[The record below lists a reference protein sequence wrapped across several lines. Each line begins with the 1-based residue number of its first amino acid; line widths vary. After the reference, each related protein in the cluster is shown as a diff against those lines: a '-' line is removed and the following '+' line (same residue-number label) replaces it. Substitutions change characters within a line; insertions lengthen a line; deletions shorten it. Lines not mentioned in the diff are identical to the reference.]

1 MEMSTLVP
9 EDARSVRDVMTPDP
23 ITLKDTDT
31 IREAGLAMRSG
42 DFGDVLVTR
51 GHALCGI
58 VTDRDIVVRTVAE
71 GRDPNRAM
79 LGEICSRSLVH
90 VSPDDPIEHAV
101 ALMRQ
106 RAVRRLP
113 VVLDGTPVGIISLG
127 DVVSARDPESALA
140 EISDA
145 PGNL

>member
-1 MEMSTLVP
+1 MSTLVP
-9 EDARSVRDVMTPDP
+9 GEGRSVRDVMTPDP
-23 ITLKDTDT
+23 IMLKDTDT
-31 IREAGLAMRSG
+31 IREAGLAMRAG
-42 DFGDVLVTR
+42 DVGDVLVMR
-51 GHALCGI
+51 GRGVCGI

-79 LGEICSRSLVH
+79 LGEICSRALVH
-90 VSPDDPIEHAV
+90 VSPEDPIERAI
-101 ALMRQ
+101 ALMKQ

-113 VVLDGTPVGIISLG
+113 VMLDGTPVGIVSLG
-127 DVVSARDPESALA
+127 DLASLRDPGSALA